1 MVWIQLLL
9 FSHLLSFTPL
19 TTLSRSELEDQLKKK
34 KKNISDLEKDNKEIE
49 DQLKQKEKE
58 LSDLREKNADVMSE
72 NERLRGDVKKLNNRV
87 KALEKSEDQLRQTE
101 KEISELKRKNNKLL
115 DEKENLQDVTKLK
128 KQLKDLEKAV
138 TTSFPVTI
146 NSLRFDPNTAH
157 SRLQISD
164 DWQSASVFETGFTS
178 GRPYWEVSAP
188 RKGEIDFRPSN
199 RYWVIQKR
207 NRQLYMLTE
216 QDFLRQL
223 PNQLNIIGVLID
235 FSLGEVT
242 FYNSETRTFLC
253 VFRGNRFTEKLYR
266 FVATCGQ
273 EGPED
278 WPIELL
284 DTGIPN
290 CTIQL
295 FSSWMLVEQ

>member
-164 DWQSASVFETGFTS
+164 DWQSASVFGTLSSDPTTQDATTS
-178 GRPYWEVSAP
+178 
-188 RKGEIDFRPSN
+188 
-199 RYWVIQKR
+199 
-207 NRQLYMLTE
+207 
-216 QDFLRQL
+216 
-223 PNQLNIIGVLID
+223 
-235 FSLGEVT
+235 
-242 FYNSETRTFLC
+242 
-253 VFRGNRFTEKLYR
+253 
-266 FVATCGQ
+266 
-273 EGPED
+273 
-278 WPIELL
+278 
-284 DTGIPN
+284 
-290 CTIQL
+290 
-295 FSSWMLVEQ
+295 